1 VRRNFL
7 LPVCTSRTEAL
18 KARVKD
24 SPAAGEVA
32 VCIPCLNEEATVAKV
47 VESFRKSLPR
57 AKIYVFDNASTDQTV
72 RAARKAGATVVPSPV
87 RGKGNVVR
95 DIFRKTDAD
104 WIIMVD
110 GDATYD
116 ASAAPHLLRTAM
128 DQEIDML
135 VGKRC
140 TPAKESSRAYRPMH
154 QLGNQIVCGL
164 IRSAFRVPLHD
175 VFSGYRVFSRL
186 FAKTIPLHSEGFEVE
201 TELTL
206 QAISKNFTVMEI
218 ETAYQA
224 RPPGSFSKLNTYRD
238 GMLVLSSF
246 LAICRFYRPMLF
258 FGTCGLFLGG
268 LSLLAGAAP
277 ILDYLNYRW
286 VYRVPLAILATG
298 LAILSSL
305 SFLIGLILETQLK
318 YHNES
323 FNLIRNNLKERRKST
338 S

>member
-1 VRRNFL
+1 MKSLRSKAKETL
-7 LPVCTSRTEAL
+7 LSS
-18 KARVKD
+18 K
-24 SPAAGEVA
+24 VA
-32 VCIPCLNEEATVAKV
+32 VCIPCLNEESTVAEV
-47 VESFRKSLPR
+47 VQAFRKNLPQ
-57 AKIYVFDNASTDQTV
+57 AKVYVFDNASTDQTV
-72 RAARKAGATVVPSPV
+72 RAARKAGAVVVPSPV

-95 DIFRKTDAD
+95 DIFQKMEAD

-116 ASAAPHLLRTAM
+116 AAAAPRLLRAAI

-140 TPAKESSRAYRPMH
+140 TPDEESSRAYRPMH
-154 QLGNQIVCGL
+154 QLGNRMVCGL
-164 IRSAFRVPLHD
+164 IRSAFRVPLQD
-175 VFSGYRVFSRL
+175 VFSGYRIFSRV
-186 FAKTIPLHSEGFEVE
+186 FTKTIPLRSGGFEVE

-206 QAISKNFTVMEI
+206 QAISKSFTVMEM
-218 ETAYQA
+218 ETAYKA

-323 FNLIRNNLKERRKST
+323 FNLIRNNLKGWRKSFL
-338 S
+338 

>member
-1 VRRNFL
+1 MVCQSKTNGLRLVRKNT
-7 LPVCTSRTEAL
+7 LPTE
-18 KARVKD
+18 R
-24 SPAAGEVA
+24 VA
-32 VCIPCLNEEATVAKV
+32 VCIPCLNEEATVAEV
-47 VESFRKSLPR
+47 VQGFRKSLPQ
-57 AKIYVFDNASTDQTV
+57 AHIYVFDNASTDGTV
-72 RAARKAGATVVPSPV
+72 RRAEKAGATIICCPV

-95 DIFRKTDAD
+95 DIFRKVDTD
-104 WIIMVD
+104 WLIMVD

-116 ASAAPHLLRTAM
+116 PRIAPQLLRVAV
-128 DQEIDML
+128 DCEIDML

-140 TPAKESSRAYRPMH
+140 TPPQESSRAYRPMH
-154 QLGNQIVCGL
+154 QLGNRMVCGL
-164 IRSAFRVPLHD
+164 IRSAFQVPLQD
-175 VFSGYRVFSRL
+175 VFSGYRVFSRA

-206 QAISKNFTVMEI
+206 QAISKNFKVLEMET
-218 ETAYQA
+218 EYKA

-258 FGTCGLFLGG
+258 FGACGLLLGG
-268 LSLLAGAAP
+268 LSLIAGTAP
-277 ILDYLNYRW
+277 IMDYMQYRW
-286 VYRVPLAILATG
+286 VYRVPLAILAMG

-305 SFLIGLILETQLK
+305 SFSIGLILETQLK
-318 YHNES
+318 YHNEL